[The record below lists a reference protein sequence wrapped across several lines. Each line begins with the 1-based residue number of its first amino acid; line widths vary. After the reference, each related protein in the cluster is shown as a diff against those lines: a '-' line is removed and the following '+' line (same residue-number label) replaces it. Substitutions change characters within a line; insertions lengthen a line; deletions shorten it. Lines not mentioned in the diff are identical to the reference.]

1 MPLLR
6 CGIFHFQSVLRAFYI
21 MTYKEQLKDPRWQRV
36 QSEIRQRDNY
46 KCQLCGDTTTF
57 LHVHHI
63 YYQPNFKAWE
73 YDKESLT
80 TLCESCHEFAHK
92 SLPKISA
99 LMALSLIRDKKC
111 LFDIELYLRKML
123 DLKSDNQIIP
133 F

>member
-1 MPLLR
+1 
-6 CGIFHFQSVLRAFYI
+6 